1 MKTLGIIG
9 GLGPESTIEYYKE
22 LFRAY
27 RERVPDGSQ
36 PQFLINSINMKV
48 LIDAVTV
55 SDYATMANYL
65 TEQVANLA
73 EGGADFAI
81 ISANTPHLVFDEVKR
96 RSSIPL
102 ISIVEA
108 AADATQARGL
118 KRVGL
123 MGTRFTM
130 QARLFPDVFE
140 RRDIQIVTPNPDEQE
155 IVHSIYMNE
164 LLKGVIRDQSRERLL
179 QIADRMRHDDQIE
192 GVLLGGTELSLII
205 KSLDGI
211 GLEVLDTMKI
221 HIAAA
226 LKEMLS

>member
-1 MKTLGIIG
+1 VKTLGIIG

-36 PQFLINSINMKV
+36 PQFLINSVNMKV
-48 LIDAVTV
+48 LVDAVTI

-65 TEQVANLA
+65 AEQIAHLA
-73 EGGADFAI
+73 QGGADFAI
-81 ISANTPHLVFDEVKR
+81 VSANTPHLVFDEVER

-108 AADATQARGL
+108 AAEATQMKEL

-130 QARLFPDVFE
+130 QARLFPEVFE
-140 RRDIQIVTPNPDEQE
+140 RHGIEIVTPNTEEQAA
-155 IVHSIYMNE
+155 VHDIYMNE
-164 LLKGVIRDQSRERLL
+164 LLKGIIRDQSRERLL
-179 QIADRMRHDDQIE
+179 QIADRMQYDDQIE
-192 GVLLGGTELSLII
+192 GLLLGGTELSLII
-205 KSLDGI
+205 KSLDGT
-211 GLEVLDTMKI
+211 GLELLDTMKI
-221 HIAAA
+221 QIAAA
-226 LKEMLS
+226 VKEMLS

>member
-36 PQFLINSINMKV
+36 PQFLINSVNMKV
-48 LIDAVTV
+48 LVDAVTV
-55 SDYATMANYL
+55 SDYTTMANYL
-65 TEQVANLA
+65 NEQVAHLA
-73 EGGADFAI
+73 KGGADFAI

-108 AADATQARGL
+108 AAEATQAKGL

-140 RRDIQIVTPNPDEQE
+140 RRGIQIVTPNPDEQD
-155 IVHSIYMNE
+155 IIHNIYMNE
-164 LLKGVIRDQSRERLL
+164 LLKGDVRDESRTRLL
-179 QIADRMRHDDQIE
+179 AIALRMKQQHSIE
-192 GVLLGGTELSLII
+192 GLLLGGTELSLII
-205 KSLDGI
+205 KSLDGT
-211 GLEVLDTMKI
+211 GLELLDTMKI
-221 HIAAA
+221 QIAAA
-226 LKEMLS
+226 VKEMLS